1 MMRPSDRDTS
11 SAAATEKAE
20 FAENGLHLGA
30 LALEILLQLGTVEIH
45 LGPEMTLEIRLPFLA
60 LGRRREHGLPE
71 RDLGGTEFRRTARAA
86 PRPDN
91 AVDRLFDP
99 GRRRLIGSGQA
110 RRRGNGDRAEPV
122 GLEF

>member
-1 MMRPSDRDTS
+1 MSRTAIATWLSRPIITRLLRHRLQIHPWPPR

-30 LALEILLQLGTVEIH
+30 LTLEILPHLGTVEIH

-86 PRPDN
+86 PRP
-91 AVDRLFDP
+91 
-99 GRRRLIGSGQA
+99 
-110 RRRGNGDRAEPV
+110 
-122 GLEF
+122 